1 VDWENRMPNYP
12 PGCSGPPEDPQ
23 GDWTALQLE
32 NAERLE
38 EILSRMLQD
47 GELVEE
53 IVTLAT
59 ASVTSVNPEQY
70 DTAYKMIMLA
80 IMGRL
85 EEQWETRDDDA

>member
-1 VDWENRMPNYP
+1 MPNYP